1 MFLLFNF
8 FKYLE
13 LVNGDEKNNF
23 VKIKPTNRGR
33 KVVQYDLNMNVI
45 KVFDSIADASKKL
58 NIHKNNIWGIITNYR
73 KTAGGFIFKYL
84 E

>member
-1 MFLLFNF
+1 
-8 FKYLE
+8 
-13 LVNGDEKNNF
+13 
-23 VKIKPTNRGR
+23 
-33 KVVQYDLNMNVI
+33 VQYDLNMNGI